1 MKNETEQFF
10 KMPHSLSSNPKL
22 KDGDKL
28 TLALIKSWIDNDQ
41 ECFMSN
47 QYIGNVLGCSGT
59 AASKRIQKLKNLG
72 CIELRYE
79 YVEGKKE
86 VEKRYITFISFEP
99 QVSPDELEGIS
110 SETIGISS
118 QEIGYV
124 LTDDGVSPD
133 GQGEVSPEVGGIIQS
148 SLLDNLLNNELDN
161 LSNNGLNNEI
171 KNILHQT
178 TGAVIKGID
187 LKGKVREKI
196 LEDFSKYFPTE
207 YEQRDLLFKW
217 IDQSNY
223 KAIINKTK
231 KDITNE
237 QMELFVLCESIDV
250 YKDYPTEELPEL
262 LVQYTG

>member
-178 TGAVIKGID
+178 TGAVVNGFNLKIIKWCYSLGVEM
-187 LKGKVREKI
+187 LM
-196 LEDFSKYFPTE
+196 F
-207 YEQRDLLFKW
+207 
-217 IDQSNY
+217 
-223 KAIINKTK
+223 
-231 KDITNE
+231 
-237 QMELFVLCESIDV
+237 
-250 YKDYPTEELPEL
+250 
-262 LVQYTG
+262 

>member
-10 KMPHSLSSNPKL
+10 KMPHALSSNSNL
-22 KDGDKL
+22 SDGEKL
-28 TLALIKSWIDNDQ
+28 TLALIKSWVDNDQ

-47 QYIGNVLGCSGT
+47 QYIGNVLGCSRN
-59 AASKRIQKLKNLG
+59 AASKRIQKLEKLG

-79 YVEGKKE
+79 YVDGKKE

-99 QVSPDELEGIS
+99 QVSPDELQGIS

-124 LTDDGVSPD
+124 LTDEGVSPD

-148 SLLDNLLNNELDN
+148 SLLDNLSNNELDN

-178 TGAVIKGID
+178 TGAVVNGLNLKKKIKE
-187 LKGKVREKI
+187 LI
-196 LEDFSKYFPTE
+196 LNDCSKHFPT
-207 YEQRDLLFKW
+207 DSNWLFIW
-217 IDQSNY
+217 IDRSDY
-223 KAIINKTK
+223 ISIKRRI
-231 KDITNE
+231 KDITPE
-237 QMELFVLCESIDV
+237 QMELFSWCRDV
-250 YKDYPTEELPEL
+250 DVTKDYSMEELPEL
-262 LVQYTG
+262 LVQYVK

>member
-59 AASKRIQKLKNLG
+59 AA
-72 CIELRYE
+72 
-79 YVEGKKE
+79 
-86 VEKRYITFISFEP
+86 
-99 QVSPDELEGIS
+99 GIS

-148 SLLDNLLNNELDN
+148 SLLDNLSNNELDN

-171 KNILHQT
+171 KKILHQT

>member
-178 TGAVIKGID
+178 TGAVVNGFNLKRKIKE
-187 LKGKVREKI
+187 LI
-196 LEDFSKYFPTE
+196 LNDCSKYFPT
-207 YEQRDLLFKW
+207 DSNWLFKW
-217 IDQSNY
+217 IEQDEF
-223 KAIINKTK
+223 NKIK
-231 KDITNE
+231 NRIGDISDN
-237 QMELFVLCESIDV
+237 QMVLFTWCRDVDVLI
-250 YKDYPTEELPEL
+250 DYPTEELPEL
-262 LVQYTG
+262 LQQYVK